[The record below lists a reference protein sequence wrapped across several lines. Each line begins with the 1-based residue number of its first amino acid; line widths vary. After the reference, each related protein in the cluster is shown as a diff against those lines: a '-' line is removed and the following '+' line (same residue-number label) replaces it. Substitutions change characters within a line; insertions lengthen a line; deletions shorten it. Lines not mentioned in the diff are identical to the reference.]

1 MTASTAAE
9 LGDPGSKQ
17 LRKSVAA
24 SAMGNATEWYD
35 YGVYAATATY
45 LTDAFFPGELGTL
58 GTMLGFA
65 VSFLLRPLGGMVW
78 GPIGDRIGR
87 KAVLGTT
94 ILLMAAAT
102 GAIGLIPSH
111 ASIGVAAPILL
122 ILLRVVQGFSTG
134 GEYGGAA
141 TYLAECATDRKRGF
155 FGSFLEFGTLAGFVG
170 GSATVLACQLV
181 LGSDAMHDWGWRI
194 PFMIAVPLGLIG
206 WYLRTR
212 LDESPVFEEVA
223 EQEKTPP
230 GGLRE
235 VLTTYRRETLT
246 LIGLVVA
253 LNVVNYTLL
262 TYQPTYLQN
271 TIGISEST
279 TTAMMLIGQLVM
291 MVVLPFFGG
300 LSDRVGRRPM
310 WLVSLIGL
318 SVLALPMYWLMGQG
332 IVWAVIGFIVLGLF
346 YVPQLATI
354 SSTFPAIFPTHV
366 RYAGFALG
374 YNVSTAAFGGT
385 APLVNEAVIEN
396 TGWSLF
402 PAVYMIGASLIG
414 LVAWTFLRET
424 AGTSLRGTE
433 VPDVETPDPPVSDA
447 AVTNTAVLDPITDT
461 AVLDPV
467 PNRGPDAE
475 DSGPAPAK
483 APV

>member
-1 MTASTAAE
+1 MTDQASA
-9 LGDPGSKQ
+9 GFP
-17 LRKSVAA
+17 LRRSVAA
-24 SAMGNATEWYD
+24 SAMGNATEWFD

-45 LTDAFFPGELGTL
+45 LTGAFFPGELGTL

-65 VSFLLRPLGGMVW
+65 ISFVLRPLGGMVW
-78 GPIGDRIGR
+78 GPLGDRIGR
-87 KAVLGTT
+87 KAVLATT

-102 GAIGLIPSH
+102 GAIGLLPTH
-111 ASIGVAAPILL
+111 ATVGVLAPILL
-122 ILLRVVQGFSTG
+122 ITLRVVQGFSTG

-141 TYLAECATDRKRGF
+141 TYLAECASDRRRGF
-155 FGSFLEFGTLAGFVG
+155 LGSFLEFGTLAGFVG

-194 PFMIAVPLGLIG
+194 PFLIAIPLGLTG
-206 WYLRTR
+206 WYLRAKLT
-212 LDESPVFEEVA
+212 ESPVFSEVA
-223 EQEKTPP
+223 EHKHPP

-246 LIGLVVA
+246 LAGLVVA

-271 TIGISEST
+271 TIGMGESA
-279 TTAMMLIGQLVM
+279 TTAMMLVGQLVM
-291 MVVLPFFGG
+291 MLVLPFFGR
-300 LSDRVGRRPM
+300 LSDSVGRRPM
-310 WLVSLIGL
+310 WLFSLVGL
-318 SVLALPMYWLMGQG
+318 AVLAVPMYWLMGQG
-332 IVWAVIGFIVLGLF
+332 TGWAIAGFIVLGLF
-346 YVPQLATI
+346 YVPQLSTI

-366 RYAGFALG
+366 RYAGFALA

-385 APLVNEAVIEN
+385 APLINEAVIDA

-433 VPDVETPDPPVSDA
+433 VPDAGE
-447 AVTNTAVLDPITDT
+447 
-461 AVLDPV
+461 PV
-467 PNRGPDAE
+467 PDLPAE
-475 DSGPAPAK
+475 PAPGLPSP
-483 APV
+483 AP

>member
-1 MTASTAAE
+1 MHVTTSE
-9 LGDPGSKQ
+9 SFP
-17 LRKSVAA
+17 LRRSVAA
-24 SAMGNATEWYD
+24 SAMGNATEWFD

-45 LTDAFFPGELGTL
+45 LTDVFFPGELGTL

-65 VSFLLRPLGGMVW
+65 ISFVLRPLGGMVW
-78 GPIGDRIGR
+78 GPLGDRIGR
-87 KAVLGTT
+87 KAVLATT

-102 GAIGLIPSH
+102 GAIGLLPTH
-111 ASIGVAAPILL
+111 ATAGVLAPILL
-122 ILLRVVQGFSTG
+122 ITLRVVQGFSTG

-141 TYLAECATDRKRGF
+141 TYLAECATDRRRGF
-155 FGSFLEFGTLAGFVG
+155 LGSFLEFGTLAGFVG

-194 PFMIAVPLGLIG
+194 PFLIAIPLGLTG
-206 WYLRTR
+206 WYLRAKLT
-212 LDESPVFEEVA
+212 ESPVFSEVA
-223 EQEKTPP
+223 EHKRPP

-246 LIGLVVA
+246 LAGLVVA

-271 TIGISEST
+271 TIGMGESA
-279 TTAMMLIGQLVM
+279 TTAMMLVGQLVM
-291 MVVLPFFGG
+291 MLVLPFFGR
-300 LSDRVGRRPM
+300 LSDSVGRRPM
-310 WLVSLIGL
+310 WLFSLVGL
-318 SVLALPMYWLMGQG
+318 AVLAVPMYWLMGQG
-332 IVWAVIGFIVLGLF
+332 TGWAIAGFIVLGLF
-346 YVPQLATI
+346 YVPQLSTI

-366 RYAGFALG
+366 RYAGFALA

-385 APLVNEAVIEN
+385 APLINEAVIEA

-433 VPDVETPDPPVSDA
+433 VPDAGE
-447 AVTNTAVLDPITDT
+447 
-461 AVLDPV
+461 
-467 PNRGPDAE
+467 
-475 DSGPAPAK
+475 PAPNLPAQPASGLPSP
-483 APV
+483 AP